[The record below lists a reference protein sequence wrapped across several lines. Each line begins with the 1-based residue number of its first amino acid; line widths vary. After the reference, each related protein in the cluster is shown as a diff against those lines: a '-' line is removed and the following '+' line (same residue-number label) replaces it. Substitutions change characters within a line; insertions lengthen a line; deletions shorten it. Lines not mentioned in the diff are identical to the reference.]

1 MPTTRSCTCK
11 IFYIRATILSYLYD
25 GTVAIFYNFKLYF
38 ILSFSL
44 SHYLPSLLSL
54 NFVLQL
60 LSPLLKPK
68 TPFFSNPKL
77 RVVVVAAEV
86 GVGIGVSAWV
96 L

>member
-1 MPTTRSCTCK
+1 MPTTRSCK
-11 IFYIRATILSYLYD
+11 IFYNSAIVLSYLYD
-25 GTVAIFYNFKLYF
+25 GTVASFYNLKLYF
-38 ILSFSL
+38 ILSLSL
-44 SHYLPSLLSL
+44 SLSLSLPSLLSL

-60 LSPLLKPK
+60 LPPLLKPK

-86 GVGIGVSAWV
+86 GVGIGVSVWV

>member
-1 MPTTRSCTCK
+1 MPTTRSCK
-11 IFYIRATILSYLYD
+11 IFYNSAIVLSYLYD
-25 GTVAIFYNFKLYF
+25 GTVASFYNLKLYF
-38 ILSFSL
+38 ILSLSL
-44 SHYLPSLLSL
+44 SLPSLLSL

-60 LSPLLKPK
+60 LPPLLKPK

-86 GVGIGVSAWV
+86 GVGIGVSVWV